1 MYPYVYLLS
10 IKLSSTTFFFQ
21 VLLQLTGRRMLIIQP
36 GMISMHTMETILKAS
51 CGLHSLILLLVLL
64 SQRDCTELH
73 HILSLLLSFFPY
85 VIKIY
90 PVNQFPCLG
99 LPFLLFLVVGRICFY
114 QITTR
119 IQTTCTFLVDH
130 I

>member
-1 MYPYVYLLS
+1 MYPYVYLLL

-21 VLLQLTGRRMLIIQP
+21 VLLQLTGCRMLIIQP
-36 GMISMHTMETILKAS
+36 GMISMHTMETSLKS
-51 CGLHSLILLLVLL
+51 SHGLHSLMLPLVLL
-64 SQRDCTELH
+64 SQRDCTEQH
-73 HILSLLLSFFPY
+73 HILSLHLSFCPN
-85 VIKIY
+85 VIKVY
-90 PVNQFPCLG
+90 PTNQFPCLG
-99 LPFLLFLVVGRICFY
+99 LPYLLFLVAGRICFY